1 MDDLKGKM
9 QEVENLMHN
18 DEDRQN
24 DLIRMRLEQR
34 RTRRKKLEEN
44 LKDVEKVINE
54 NEREKNNMQD
64 ERLEVI

>member
-9 QEVENLMHN
+9 QQVENLMHD

-44 LKDVEKVINE
+44 LREVEKVIQE
-54 NEREKNNMQD
+54 NEAEKNTMQD
-64 ERLEVI
+64 ERL